1 MVTKLGRMVTYHEE
15 PPLIKLGSFNQVV
28 LWGHM
33 TIQIVYITT
42 DTRSMVTEE
51 SKVMVI
57 YHEELP
63 HRNSHTSL
71 TCGCVNSSDKLKT
84 LYLHFHNT
92 YGKKTY
98 QGGGI
103 PCGISNHKPPW
114 LLNEVVLWGHTT
126 NEIIFTYRK
135 SMDTKLDKV
144 LTKP

>member
-1 MVTKLGRMVTYHEE
+1 MVTKLGRMVIYYEE
-15 PPLIKLGSFNQVV
+15 PQLIKLGSFNQVV

-33 TIQIVYITT
+33 AIQIVYITT
-42 DTRSMVTEE
+42 GNRSMVTEE
-51 SKVMVI
+51 SKVVVI

-71 TCGCVNSSDKLKT
+71 TCGCVSSSDKLKT
-84 LYLHFHNT
+84 YLHFHNT

-98 QGGGI
+98 QGDDI

-114 LLNEVVLWGHTT
+114 LLNEVVLWDHAR